1 MQVVKSFELY
11 VFASRFFLVGML
23 MNNEEVMRHVREKDS
38 KGLKD
43 LYSRVFLSRR
53 VMEFKSHSIIT

>member
-1 MQVVKSFELY
+1 
-11 VFASRFFLVGML
+11 
-23 MNNEEVMRHVREKDS
+23 MNNEEIMRHVREKDS

-53 VMEFKSHSIIT
+53 VMEFKNHSIIT